1 MISFKQVPGQPEKY
15 GLRLLLLSAVILF
28 ATPSVAEPI
37 RNSDT
42 LPLIFVADEPKPEP
56 DTIVFALMSGKCPTL
71 KVAGRDFECRAVA
84 FFQTEEGRANFT
96 IALDDPADAKHIVTF
111 SGDHGV
117 RTQDNLYEL
126 PIDEMQLKSSD
137 RPKLDGLPVPLIET
151 SAGNC
156 KLIGSLAAQ
165 QVSSISC
172 TATNKNGKKYDL
184 QFESDGSPML
194 LRRIRRTRAG
204 TPVMTPFD

>member
-15 GLRLLLLSAVILF
+15 GLQLLLLFAVILF

-37 RNSDT
+37 RNSYMP
-42 LPLIFVADEPKPEP
+42 PLIFVSDEPKPEP

-194 LRRIRRTRAG
+194 LRRIRRTRTGA
-204 TPVMTPFD
+204 PVMSPFD

>member
-1 MISFKQVPGQPEKY
+1 MCFKQIPGQSSMIHA
-15 GLRLLLLSAVILF
+15 RLPALVAMMLF
-28 ATPSVAEPI
+28 ATASIAA
-37 RNSDT
+37 
-42 LPLIFVADEPKPEP
+42 PLRSSNTPPLTPVSDEPKPEP

-71 KVAGRDFECRAVA
+71 KVAGRDFECRAVG

-96 IALDDPADAKHIVTF
+96 IALNDPADASHIVTF

-117 RTQDNLYEL
+117 RSQDNLYEL

-137 RPKLDGLPVPLIET
+137 RPKLDGLPVPLVEGST
-151 SAGNC
+151 GNC
-156 KLIGSLAAQ
+156 TLIGSLASQ

-172 TATNKNGKKYDL
+172 TATNKSGKYEL
-184 QFESDGSPML
+184 QFESDGTPMI

-204 TPVMTPFD
+204 GPPVMTPFD